1 MNSTRFDR
9 GRTREERTD
18 DTPPRAKISERLDR
32 PASSLLALC
41 LSILYLFSPP
51 LLSSPLRSSFFPF
64 LALDFP
70 LCSSVLFSSRPFSL
84 LKDLSSRSSVRFN
97 FYEHLLPRSL
107 VIACLA
113 VTLRPTLPPGTD
125 RPRFQRTVVASS
137 RRVPSS
143 ASFFP
148 CSLFFLSFLP
158 FAHLRLSLTT
168 SLPFPFSDPSSRL
181 STSSNCSEIFST
193 RSERRTHG

>member
-1 MNSTRFDR
+1 MTRRLGRRFPR
-9 GRTREERTD
+9 GSIGR
-18 DTPPRAKISERLDR
+18 PRLCS
-32 PASSLLALC
+32 LC

-51 LLSSPLRSSFFPF
+51 LLSSFFPF

-158 FAHLRLSLTT
+158 FAHLRLSLT
-168 SLPFPFSDPSSRL
+168 SYLSFPPFPIRRHGYRPFQIALKFSQRDPSG
-181 STSSNCSEIFST
+181 
-193 RSERRTHG
+193 ERTVNGKR

>member
-32 PASSLLALC
+32 PASSLLALPLYS
-41 LSILYLFSPP
+41 LS
-51 LLSSPLRSSFFPF
+51 LLSSSPLLTSFFPF

-125 RPRFQRTVVASS
+125 RPRFQRTVVASRS
-137 RRVPSS
+137 VEC
-143 ASFFP
+143 FFL
-148 CSLFFLSFLP
+148 SLLSFLP
-158 FAHLRLSLTT
+158 FFSSFRPPTPLARLLPLFPLFRSVVTVIDLFKLLRNFL
-168 SLPFPFSDPSSRL
+168 
-181 STSSNCSEIFST
+181 NEI
-193 RSERRTHG
+193 RSGERTGNRER